1 MFSVA
6 HRSLARLAVA
16 AVLAG
21 ALAVP
26 LTLLIAEAR
35 SEVAVAA
42 VRDQGSKD
50 QQTASP
56 SDNNALQDAAQRAG
70 QIGRTVALSLIGLAL
85 SAAAVMLVF
94 RRDFK
99 EAIGIFAIGLLA
111 VLLATP
117 SGLSLLRNTAALLFG
132 GQ

>member
-6 HRSLARLAVA
+6 LRSLARLAA
-16 AVLAG
+16 AVVLAG
-21 ALAVP
+21 AVAGP
-26 LTLLIAEAR
+26 MTLLIAEAHT
-35 SEVAVAA
+35 SVAVAA
-42 VRDQGSKD
+42 VRDEGGKD
-50 QQTASP
+50 QQTS
-56 SDNNALQDAAQRAG
+56 SDNANSLQDAAQRAG
-70 QIGRTVALSLIGLAL
+70 QLGRTVALSLIGLAL

-99 EAIGIFAIGLLA
+99 EAIAIFAVGLLA

-117 SGLSLLRNTAALLFG
+117 SGLSLLRSTAALLFG